1 MTGNKPVRLVL
12 LWHMHQPEFR
22 DFNTGEFTQ
31 PWVYL
36 HAMKDYTDMAAHLE
50 NHPGVHAVVNLVP
63 ILLDQLEDYAN
74 QFDTGVMRDPLLRLL
89 ARENLDD
96 LTPPERELIL
106 TQCFRANHTKMIEP
120 FTPYKR
126 LRDLFQYILSIEGD
140 PARYLS
146 GQYLSDLLTW
156 YHLSWTGETVRRKEE
171 AVVRLMTRGENFSH
185 ADRMTMFQ
193 LIGAQIREIIP
204 RYRRLAESG
213 RVEISTTP
221 HYHPIGPLLLDLSC
235 AREAAPQAPL
245 PAADHY
251 SGGRSRI
258 VWHLESA
265 QHSHRRRFDAVP
277 PGVWPAEGALS
288 TPFLKLL
295 AEHRVAWTA
304 SGERILV
311 NTLRKAGLPADDPH
325 DFLYR
330 PYYAQFDGHRVDCFF
345 RDDRLSDLIG
355 FEYKGWHGKEACNH
369 FIGQLEQ
376 IGTRALDASPVV
388 SVILD
393 GENAW
398 EYYPYNAFYFLDE
411 LYRSLETHA
420 SIRTAT
426 FSEILAEPN
435 AGAGPASAKLARPLP
450 ELVSGS
456 WVYGDLSTWIGA
468 EQKNRAWDLLAS
480 AKQSYNLVMA
490 SGRLNEAAMQAAA
503 RQLAICEG
511 SDWFWWFGDYNPQ
524 HAVAV
529 FDRLFRANLANL
541 YQLLQLPPPM
551 QLSEPISHG
560 GGHPDLGGAMRRAG

>member
-1 MTGNKPVRLVL
+1 
-12 LWHMHQPEFR
+12 
-22 DFNTGEFTQ
+22 
-31 PWVYL
+31 
-36 HAMKDYTDMAAHLE
+36 
-50 NHPGVHAVVNLVP
+50 
-63 ILLDQLEDYAN
+63 
-74 QFDTGVMRDPLLRLL
+74 
-89 ARENLDD
+89 
-96 LTPPERELIL
+96 
-106 TQCFRANHTKMIEP
+106 
-120 FTPYKR
+120 
-126 LRDLFQYILSIEGD
+126 
-140 PARYLS
+140 
-146 GQYLSDLLTW
+146 
-156 YHLSWTGETVRRKEE
+156 
-171 AVVRLMTRGENFSH
+171 VVRLMTRGENFSH

-193 LIGAQIREIIP
+193 LIGAQIRDIIP

-221 HYHPIGPLLLDLSC
+221 HYHPIGPLLLDFSC
-235 AREAAPQAPL
+235 AREATPQAPL

-330 PYYAQFDGHRVDCFF
+330 PYCAQFDGHRVDCFF

-398 EYYPYNAFYFLDE
+398 EYYPYNAFYFLDSCRFSDMRASG
-411 LYRSLETHA
+411 LPRSARSWPNRMPAQRRRRPSSRGRCRSWYRVAGYTAICPRGSA
-420 SIRTAT
+420 RSRRTARGT
-426 FSEILAEPN
+426 CWP
-435 AGAGPASAKLARPLP
+435 RP
-450 ELVSGS
+450 SRAT
-456 WVYGDLSTWIGA
+456 TW
-468 EQKNRAWDLLAS
+468 
-480 AKQSYNLVMA
+480 
-490 SGRLNEAAMQAAA
+490 
-503 RQLAICEG
+503 
-511 SDWFWWFGDYNPQ
+511 
-524 HAVAV
+524 
-529 FDRLFRANLANL
+529 
-541 YQLLQLPPPM
+541 
-551 QLSEPISHG
+551 
-560 GGHPDLGGAMRRAG
+560 